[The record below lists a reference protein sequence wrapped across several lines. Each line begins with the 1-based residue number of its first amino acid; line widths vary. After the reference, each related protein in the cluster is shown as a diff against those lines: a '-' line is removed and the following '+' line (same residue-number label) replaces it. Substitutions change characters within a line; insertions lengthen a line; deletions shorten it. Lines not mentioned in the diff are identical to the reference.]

1 MKFESRQ
8 IAIRERSFAEVMD
21 LALRVTAT
29 HAPGLLLA
37 LVLGAGPFWALNT
50 LVASQADGLD
60 SHQYE
65 PIAFVFWTLW
75 AMLVEAP
82 IATAP
87 LTLYLGQL
95 TFQQHVSWRRLGW
108 DYLMSLPQMI
118 LFYGLLMVLLAI
130 TMIGLLLPYLSWPYM
145 NEVILLER
153 NPLIGRRGGPVGV
166 LRRSRNLHK
175 GAGADL
181 FGPWVIASASYVL
194 LWAAL
199 LGGVATLAPQLTGQ
213 SLGTTTVMCFLAPA
227 CAWLVLGYGAVVRFL
242 AYLDLRIR
250 REGWEVELSLR
261 AEGARLAQGG

>member
-1 MKFESRQ
+1 MKFESTQ

-50 LVASQADGLD
+50 WVASLPDGFD
-60 SHQYE
+60 YHQYD
-65 PIAFVFWTLW
+65 PAPFAFWTLW
-75 AMLVEAP
+75 AMVVEAP
-82 IATAP
+82 IAMAP
-87 LTLYLGQL
+87 VTLYLGQL
-95 TFQQHVSWRRLGW
+95 TFHRHVSWRRLGW
-108 DYLMSLPQMI
+108 DYLKSLPQMM
-118 LFYGLLMVLLAI
+118 LFYGVLMVVLAV
-130 TMIGLLLPYLSWPYM
+130 TMIGLLLPYLSWPYL

-153 NPLIGRRGGPVGV
+153 NPLFGRRGGPVGV

-181 FGPWVIASASYVL
+181 FGPWVLASGSYVL
-194 LWAAL
+194 LWGAL
-199 LGGVATLAPQLTGQ
+199 LGGIATLAPQLSGEN
-213 SLGTTTVMCFLAPA
+213 LGTTTVVCFLAPA

-250 REGWEVELSLR
+250 REGWEVELTMR